1 MNGKGTYVFPN
12 GNRFEGEWSN
22 DVKHGYGVLTYV
34 NGERYEGE
42 WQGDK
47 VSLSLPI
54 LFLPPPFLDRRKHS
68 LTPSYSCHRHME
80 KEH

>member
-47 VSLSLPI
+47 VSLPPLLSPFLRSLP
-54 LFLPPPFLDRRKHS
+54 LFFITSHTS
-68 LTPSYSCHRHME
+68 L
-80 KEH
+80 